1 MSSSLRVSNNVH
13 MINLQSNVRL
23 IAYIFIIFHT
33 LFDNMK
39 EKEMGGQRAI
49 SKSVDG
55 EVEGSRLD

>member
-23 IAYIFIIFHT
+23 IGYIFYF

-39 EKEMGGQRAI
+39 EKEMGG
-49 SKSVDG
+49 
-55 EVEGSRLD
+55 